1 MSEQKRPG
9 RRPKDQKRI
18 PLSMRITPEMREWLV
33 STVKGN
39 GRSITQ
45 MAELLLEHAR
55 RDERRIPEVLE
66 LAYGPWIAGLLIG
79 LGYAMKEAGRIA
91 HLQRAMG
98 RVSIAPSS
106 PAAILE
112 ELENWPADPDAFNQ
126 AVKAATTLFEAM
138 RPEGE
143 FEQAVELD
151 SKLATNPRG
160 GPAELESLAVPPLAW
175 GHSVAS
181 GVLQAVAEPETV
193 GPILQQLGSSIR
205 EKLGPES
212 VALIERRV
220 APATGERK

>member
-1 MSEQKRPG
+1 MSERKRPG

-18 PLSMRITPEMREWLV
+18 PLSMRITPEMRDWLV
-33 STVKGN
+33 STAKHN

-45 MAELLLEHAR
+45 MAELLLEHTR
-55 RDERRIPEVLE
+55 RDERRIPEILE

-91 HLQRAMG
+91 HLQN
-98 RVSIAPSS
+98 VSIAASS

-112 ELENWPADPDAFNQ
+112 KLENWPSDPHAFNE
-126 AVKAATTLFEAM
+126 ALKAAITLFEAL

-143 FEQAVELD
+143 FEEAIEVD
-151 SKLATNPRG
+151 SRVATNPQEKL
-160 GPAELESLAVPPLAW
+160 PVLEDFAIPPLAW

-193 GPILQQLGSSIR
+193 GPILKQLGSS
-205 EKLGPES
+205 
-212 VALIERRV
+212 
-220 APATGERK
+220 

>member
-1 MSEQKRPG
+1 
-9 RRPKDQKRI
+9 
-18 PLSMRITPEMREWLV
+18 MRITPEMRDWLV
-33 STVKGN
+33 STAKHN

-45 MAELLLEHAR
+45 MAELLLEHTR
-55 RDERRIPEVLE
+55 RDERRIPEILE

-91 HLQRAMG
+91 YFQKAMG
-98 RVSIAPSS
+98 RVSIAASG

-112 ELENWPADPDAFNQ
+112 ELENWPSDPHAFNQ
-126 AVKAATTLFEAM
+126 ALKAAITLFEAL

-143 FEQAVELD
+143 FEEAIEVD
-151 SKLATNPRG
+151 SRLATNPREE
-160 GPAELESLAVPPLAW
+160 PPLLEDFAIPPLAW

-193 GPILQQLGSSIR
+193 GPILKQLGSSIR

-212 VALIERRV
+212 VALIERRA
-220 APATGERK
+220 APETGEQK

>member
-1 MSEQKRPG
+1 MSERKGPG

-18 PLSMRITPEMREWLV
+18 PLSVRITPEMRDRLV
-33 STVKGN
+33 STAKGD

-45 MAELLLEHAR
+45 EVELLLEQALS
-55 RDERRIPEVLE
+55 DKRRIPDILE

-79 LGYAMKEAGRIA
+79 LGYAMKEAGRVA
-91 HLQRAMG
+91 HMQKALG
-98 RVSIAPSS
+98 HVSIAASG
-106 PAAILE
+106 PAALLE
-112 ELENWPADPDAFNQ
+112 ELENWPADPHAFNQ
-126 AVKAATTLFEAM
+126 AVKAAITLFEAV

-143 FEQAVELD
+143 FEPAVEHH
-151 SKLATNPRG
+151 SIRATNLPG
-160 GPAELESLAVPPLAW
+160 EPLVLEDFDIPPLAW

-193 GPILQQLGSSIR
+193 GPILKELASSIR
-205 EKLGPES
+205 ERLGSES